1 MELATALMKKT
12 ATLMKVADKDDGMG
26 DIVTN
31 LVEAVNA
38 RCDAFCMRDTD
49 RLNKKQAEKLLSKLG
64 DLNAKGTFHVR
75 VRASCV
81 CVCARACVCVC
92 VRARLC
98 VCVCAE

>member
-81 CVCARACVCVC
+81 CVCA
-92 VRARLC
+92 
-98 VCVCAE
+98 E